1 MQWRQWNWFLS
12 TWDLMFICDMVFYL
26 MPAAFTALQTGQNL
40 TLDGLDPRISFILT

>member
-1 MQWRQWNWFLS
+1 METVELVSFYLG
-12 TWDLMFICDMVFYL
+12 LMFICDMVFYL